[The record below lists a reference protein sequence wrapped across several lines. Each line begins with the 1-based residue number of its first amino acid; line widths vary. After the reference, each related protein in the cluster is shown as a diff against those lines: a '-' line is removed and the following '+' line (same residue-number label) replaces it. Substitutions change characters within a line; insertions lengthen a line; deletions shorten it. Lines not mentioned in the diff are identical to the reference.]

1 MRRIGWNDTG
11 KGKAKNWERNLSR
24 WHCARR
30 SEWDWDAI
38 FYRHSGFLVSLSIN
52 TLLLRGKM
60 QNYTRSTLKSPR
72 QCPLVLLV
80 KVAWRQVRAS
90 RIKGGIVLRLECCGV
105 RGTGGGM
112 KLSVWREFRIW
123 MAASW
128 RNFDRFGRAAF
139 WRKFSFQFCGRGWH
153 EKRAVRCEVMYLLSF
168 PNQRF
173 KCQLQRAVG

>member
-1 MRRIGWNDTG
+1 MQNYTRSTLKLRG
-11 KGKAKNWERNLSR
+11 KIQNYTRSTLKLRGKMQNYT
-24 WHCARR
+24 R
-30 SEWDWDAI
+30 STMKLRGKI
-38 FYRHSGFLVSLSIN
+38 QNYTRS
-52 TLLLRGKM
+52 TLKLRGKM